1 MDNITI
7 KNLNKRY
14 KDKLV
19 FNDFSTKVLKGKK
32 NFLIGVS
39 GSGKTTLIRILLGLE
54 DYQGDINIET
64 GSKFSVVFQEDRLLE
79 NLSIY
84 DNLDLVNPGKYDRET
99 IKDELFSIGLENLI
113 DKKVRELSGGMKRR
127 VSILRA
133 LLVDSDIYV
142 LDEPFKELDADS
154 YRLCVEYFKQ
164 KMNGK
169 TVIMT
174 SHNKDEVLELS
185 ENNIII
191 SKLEYER

>member
-1 MDNITI
+1 M
-7 KNLNKRY
+7 
-14 KDKLV
+14 
-19 FNDFSTKVLKGKK
+19 
-32 NFLIGVS
+32 
-39 GSGKTTLIRILLGLE
+39 
-54 DYQGDINIET
+54 
-64 GSKFSVVFQEDRLLE
+64 VFQEDRLLE